1 MTQAVML
8 HAPALCRVGSLTR
21 PELFLFA
28 GRPVDLKACVPTWGN
43 GRKYGA
49 PDRGPEHKKGA
60 DQSGRAWAKGK
71 WGIAWETA
79 YVLRNTCVPVITAI
93 GTMALWEL
101 VGIREAG
108 TGISGII
115 VVQHF
120 VGGLPLRT
128 REETG

>member
-1 MTQAVML
+1 ML
-8 HAPALCRVGSLTR
+8 R
-21 PELFLFA
+21 PSAE
-28 GRPVDLKACVPTWGN
+28 RPVDLKACVPTWGN

-79 YVLRNTCVPVITAI
+79 SVLRNTYVPVITAI

-120 VGGLPLRT
+120 VGGLPVRTMEENRVKSKKLR
-128 REETG
+128 G

>member
-1 MTQAVML
+1 M
-8 HAPALCRVGSLTR
+8 
-21 PELFLFA
+21 
-28 GRPVDLKACVPTWGN
+28 
-43 GRKYGA
+43 
-49 PDRGPEHKKGA
+49 
-60 DQSGRAWAKGK
+60 
-71 WGIAWETA
+71 
-79 YVLRNTCVPVITAI
+79 RNTCLLVITAI
-93 GTMALWEL
+93 GTMALWER